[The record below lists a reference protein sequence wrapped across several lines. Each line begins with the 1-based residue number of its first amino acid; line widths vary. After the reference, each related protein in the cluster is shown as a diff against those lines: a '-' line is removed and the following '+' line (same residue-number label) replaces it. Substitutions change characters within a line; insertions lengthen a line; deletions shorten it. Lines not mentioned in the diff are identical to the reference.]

1 MRTTAP
7 QPAGSGDEQ
16 ADGLV
21 RPRRILP
28 VIVAAQFAGTSLWF
42 AGNAVLGDLQGAYGL
57 PATALGPLTS
67 AVQIGFI
74 AGTLAYAVATIAD
87 RFSPSRVFLLSALAG
102 AVVNLG
108 VGTVATDYAWILAF
122 RFLTGFF
129 LAGIYPV
136 GMKLAADWFEAGLG
150 RALGWLV
157 GALVLGTAFPHLLAA
172 GTADLPWQTVVV
184 GTSALAALGGVAVWA
199 LVPDGPYRSASRGFR
214 PGAIAAVF
222 RVAAFRSAAL
232 GYFGHMWELYA
243 MWAWIGSFLLAS
255 FERSGVVGAQ
265 RWAALAA
272 FAVIAIGALGA
283 VLAGARADRAGRS
296 RTAAAALGWSGASAV
311 AIGLTFGRSPWL
323 VLAVGLIWGVSVI
336 ADSALFSTI
345 VTDVADQRYVGTA
358 VTLQLA
364 LGFVLTVAT
373 IWIVPL
379 LVAAVGWSWAFL
391 VLVPGPVLGI
401 AALRALERDE
411 ARPAPASLGT

>member
-1 MRTTAP
+1 VRTTAP

-184 GTSALAALGGVAVWA
+184 GTSALAALGGIAVWL

-243 MWAWIGSFLLAS
+243 FWAFVPVLLATK
-255 FERSGVVGAQ
+255 FTGAE
-265 RWAALAA
+265 AASVSAGA
-272 FAVIAIGALGA
+272 FAVIAVGA
-283 VLAGARADRAGRS
+283 AGCVFGGFASERAGSARV
-296 RTAAAALGWSGASAV
+296 ALAMLLVSGG
-311 AIGLTFGRSPWL
+311 IGLLSPWL
-323 VLAVGLIWGVSVI
+323 FGLTAAWFALAAMLWGFAVVGDSPQFSTLVARTAPPEVRG
-336 ADSALFSTI
+336 SALTI
-345 VTDVADQRYVGTA
+345 VNSIGFA
-358 VTLQLA
+358 VTIPAIQALTAASVAWPVERIWLLLA
-364 LGFVLTVAT
+364 LGPIAG
-373 IWIVPL
+373 I
-379 LVAAVGWSWAFL
+379 VAAAPL
-391 VLVPGPVLGI
+391 VRGSGST
-401 AALRALERDE
+401 RR
-411 ARPAPASLGT
+411 S

>member
-1 MRTTAP
+1 VRTTAP

-243 MWAWIGSFLLAS
+243 FWAFVPVLLATK
-255 FERSGVVGAQ
+255 FPGAE
-265 RWAALAA
+265 AASVSAGA
-272 FAVIAIGALGA
+272 FAVIAVGA
-283 VLAGARADRAGRS
+283 AGCVFGGFASERAGSARV
-296 RTAAAALGWSGASAV
+296 ALAMLLVSGG
-311 AIGLTFGRSPWL
+311 IGLLSPWL
-323 VLAVGLIWGVSVI
+323 FGLTAAWFALAAMLWGFAVVGDSPQFSTLVARTAPPEVRG
-336 ADSALFSTI
+336 SALTI
-345 VTDVADQRYVGTA
+345 VNSIGFA
-358 VTLQLA
+358 VTIPAIQALTAASVAWPVERIWLLLA
-364 LGFVLTVAT
+364 LGPIAG
-373 IWIVPL
+373 I
-379 LVAAVGWSWAFL
+379 VAAAPL
-391 VLVPGPVLGI
+391 VRGSGST
-401 AALRALERDE
+401 RR
-411 ARPAPASLGT
+411 S